1 MLITVLLHQEC
12 TVPPD
17 VLQSKA
23 VHAQNFEDVII
34 LTYTDYVGCVITYTD
49 YVGCVIITYT
59 DYVGCVIIT
68 YTDYVGS
75 VPITYTDYV
84 GCVNIT
90 YTDYG
95 TIIQNFLDPAQHT
108 SSIHMPVRYSN
119 IPD

>member
-34 LTYTDYVGCVITYTD
+34 L
-49 YVGCVIITYT
+49 
-59 DYVGCVIIT
+59 
-68 YTDYVGS
+68 
-75 VPITYTDYV
+75 TYTDYV